1 MARLPDPEIVCTR
14 SQRSQAD
21 GRLEIE
27 PVAEALPLIGFKVV
41 VHVGSLFVE
50 HYAVADDRLAVEDD
64 IAMTQ
69 GNVDMTRRSPA
80 AARFVV
86 RVEREQEVAFE
97 SAGIHADGGLAV
109 MQSERR
115 PVRARLQTSADVRDG
130 ICFLVVE
137 GRHVFGEQL
146 RIATTLDTRG
156 ETTLHGQLD
165 ALLQI
170 ALLR

>member
-86 RVEREQEVAFE
+86 RPSENRKLPSKARASMPMVASRSCSPSVDQCARGCKLQPMCEMAYAFLSLRVAMYSE
-97 SAGIHADGGLAV
+97 SSCASLPPSIRVAKPRSTV
-109 MQSERR
+109 SSMRSCR
-115 PVRARLQTSADVRDG
+115 
-130 ICFLVVE
+130 
-137 GRHVFGEQL
+137 
-146 RIATTLDTRG
+146 
-156 ETTLHGQLD
+156 
-165 ALLQI
+165 
-170 ALLR
+170 